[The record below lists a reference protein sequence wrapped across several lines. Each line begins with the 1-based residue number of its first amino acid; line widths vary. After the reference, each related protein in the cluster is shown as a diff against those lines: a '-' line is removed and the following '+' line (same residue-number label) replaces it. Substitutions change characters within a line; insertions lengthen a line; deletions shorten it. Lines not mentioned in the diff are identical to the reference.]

1 MKMIL
6 DNSYENRPV
15 RVYSIYSPTLR
26 TGIVFLVLQDK
37 ELKNENNEIIML
49 GNNYDASRVV
59 DGGY

>member
-37 ELKNENNEIIML
+37 ELKNEKQ
-49 GNNYDASRVV
+49 
-59 DGGY
+59 